1 MDCSEAERTRT
12 ITKSSRHKEMSL
24 DSACPTGDAGEG
36 GNYLE
41 RGENGDAFHHA
52 EVTYLP
58 LAAAQRGM
66 WVGEKIGPADAIYN
80 LAEYAE
86 IRGDINEA
94 LFISALGQ
102 VAAEAESTRVQIVE
116 TQDGPRQ
123 QISPYYRGDFPLVDF
138 SDDPEPHVSAQVW
151 MHKEF
156 SRPLDLAADLL
167 WRCALIKLGPQHYYW
182 YHRVHHVVLDGY
194 GGGLLTRRLAD
205 IYNALVAG
213 VPVPP
218 HSFLPLAK
226 QLEIEQRYHESSR
239 YQRDQQYWKQHL
251 QGIPEAKSL
260 SRGGERSGG
269 LRRSSGY
276 LDAQRVSVLK
286 DLGQQAGGSLPQV
299 LIALLASYYYRMS
312 GEDDLVFGMP
322 VSARVSREQ
331 RAIPAMMANAVS
343 IRLALNEQTTFV
355 DLIGQVASTV
365 RSSLRHQQYRY
376 EELRRDLGLLEGG
389 RQISWFG
396 VNIEPFDYDLH
407 FGGHRCEMHNLSN
420 GTVEDLTI
428 FVYDRGNGEKLR
440 IDLDANPALYSQAEL
455 DGHRDRLLTLIDKLM
470 VTPEASLATLV
481 WLGDEERRRQLRDWN
496 DTDQALPEIDFI
508 QLFERQAMRTPN
520 APAISCGEQGLTY
533 SQLNTRANVKARQ
546 LLAQGIDSSCRVAVA
561 MDRTCSLLVVLL
573 AIQKT
578 GAAYLPLDPSAP
590 AERLAMILEEGQVD
604 LLVSSGSLA
613 QSLPGV
619 ACPVVTVEELLESQG
634 MISVSNLRDAELP
647 SPIGPSSTAYI
658 IYTSGSTGRPKGV
671 MISRRNLLN
680 FLSAMRAELNISPS
694 DKVLA
699 LTTVAFDIAALELY
713 LPLLVGAS
721 IELVDRDVA
730 RDPAALSERILQRGV
745 SVVQATPSH
754 WQALVDDYPQC
765 LSNLRALVGGEALPG
780 PLAKKMTELTST
792 PVVNLYGPTETTVWS
807 SVMTLS
813 GADLDSPPIGRPLW
827 NTQLHVLDGN
837 RQLLPVGAVGELYI
851 GGAGVAQG
859 YFNRPELTAERF
871 VPNPFAGGKL
881 YRTGDLVR
889 WREDGVLEYLGRND
903 FQIKVRGFRVEAGEI
918 EAALQRCEGVRQA
931 AVMLKQDPRGDGRLV
946 AYLVAD
952 TNADGK
958 QLESGTLRETL
969 QQRLPDYMVPAMYVA
984 LDELPLN
991 VNGKVDRKALPDPQ
1005 WQARQQYVAPR
1016 TELES
1021 TLAAMWAEIFALD
1034 RVGIHDSFFDLGGDS
1049 LAAAKMVARL
1059 REQLGRQIPL
1069 AAVFQAS
1076 TIAELA
1082 QQVEQHLEADPLATV
1097 LPLNS
1102 GGSGAPLF
1110 CVHPIIG
1117 LAWGFAGIGP
1127 YLDDGVPLYGL
1138 QAIGLRGEETL
1149 PQSMSEV
1156 ASLYVEQLRQVQAAG
1171 PYRLLGWSMGGI
1183 IAHEMARCLREKGEE
1198 VEFLAILDAYPFAE
1212 GKPMERRSDSQLAI
1226 NTLEFLGLDSSN
1238 PPDSMVSLTDRL
1250 CREYDILNMPM
1261 VRDIQQVNP
1270 AILEHV
1276 GRVLNNNVKLL
1287 RSYEPKHA
1295 DVDILFV
1302 EATATSRADLL
1313 QHSPAVWQQFGR
1325 SLEVHQ
1331 IDCHHQAL
1339 LDPSQL
1345 TELGPLVATSL
1356 AAAEGRRQS

>member
-1 MDCSEAERTRT
+1 MDCIEAERHPTTTPQRLGAT
-12 ITKSSRHKEMSL
+12 
-24 DSACPTGDAGEG
+24 DNNSAAACDQSQEYASPC
-36 GNYLE
+36 
-41 RGENGDAFHHA
+41 
-52 EVTYLP
+52 YLP

-66 WVGEKIGPADAIYN
+66 WVGEKIGPADAVYN

-86 IRGDINEA
+86 IRGDLDETLFVAA
-94 LFISALGQ
+94 LEQ

-116 TQDGPRQ
+116 TADGPRQ
-123 QISPYYRGDFPLVDF
+123 EISPYYRGDFPVLDF
-138 SDDPEPHVSAQVW
+138 SSKPDPDAAAQAW
-151 MHKEF
+151 MRQEF
-156 SRPLDLAADLL
+156 SRPLDLATDLL
-167 WRCALIKLGPQHYYW
+167 WRCALIKLGREHYYW

-194 GGGLLTRRLAD
+194 GGSLLTRRLAD
-205 IYNALVAG
+205 IYNALTSG
-213 VPVPP
+213 SPIPP
-218 HSFLPLAK
+218 QPFLPLRM
-226 QLEIEQRYHESSR
+226 QLEMEQRYRESSR
-239 YQRDQQYWKQHL
+239 YQRDQQYWLQHL

-269 LRRSSGY
+269 LRRSTAR
-276 LDAQRVSVLK
+276 LSVDQAHALRE
-286 DLGQQAGGSLPQV
+286 LGRGAGGSLPQV

-322 VSARVSREQ
+322 VSARVSRDQ

-343 IRLALNEQTTFV
+343 IRLALGEDTTFV
-355 DLIGQVASTV
+355 ELVGQVAGTV

-396 VNIEPFDYDLH
+396 VNIEPFDYDLR

-428 FVYDRGNGEKLR
+428 FVYDRGNDQGLR

-455 DGHRDRLLTLIDKLM
+455 DSHRDRLLTLVDKVM
-470 VTPEASLATLV
+470 AEPDASLATLE
-481 WLGDEERRRQLRDWN
+481 WLSEEERRCQLLTWN
-496 DTDQALPEIDFI
+496 STEQALPDVDIV
-508 QLFERQAMRTPN
+508 QLFERQVVRTPD
-520 APAISCGEQGLTY
+520 APAISCGEQSLTY
-533 SQLNTRANVKARQ
+533 DQLNSRANVKARQ
-546 LLAQGIDSSCRVAVA
+546 LLSRGIDAGSRVAVA
-561 MDRTCSLLVVLL
+561 MERTSSLLVTLL

-590 AERLAMILEEGQVD
+590 AERLAMILDEGQVD
-604 LLVSSGSLA
+604 LLVSSESLM
-613 QSLPGV
+613 QSLPDV
-619 ACPVVTVEELLESQG
+619 SCPVVTVEELLASQG
-634 MISVSNLRDAELP
+634 LIRISNLRDAELP
-647 SPIGPSSTAYI
+647 APIGPNSTAYI

-671 MISRRNLLN
+671 MISRHNLLN
-680 FLSAMRAELNISPS
+680 FLSAMRAELNIAPS

-699 LTTVAFDIAALELY
+699 LTTIAFDIAALELY
-713 LPLLVGAS
+713 LPLIVGAS
-721 IELVDRDVA
+721 IDLVDRGVA
-730 RDPAALSERILQRGV
+730 RDPAALAQRIEERDV
-745 SVVQATPSH
+745 TVVQATPSH
-754 WQALVDDYPQC
+754 WQALADDHPEC
-765 LSNLRALVGGEALPG
+765 LAGLRALVGGEALPA
-780 PLAKKMTELTST
+780 PLAKRMTALTAA

-807 SVMTLS
+807 TIMTLS

-827 NTQLHVLDGN
+827 NTQVHVLDGN
-837 RQLLPVGAVGELYI
+837 RQLLPIGAVGELYI

-871 VPNPFAGGKL
+871 IPNPYSAGKL

-931 AVMLKQDPRGDGRLV
+931 AVMLKQDPRGEGRLV

-952 TNADGK
+952 SGAIAK
-958 QLESGTLRETL
+958 QVEPATLRESL
-969 QQRLPDYMVPAMYVA
+969 QQRLPDYMVPGTYVA

-991 VNGKVDRKALPDPQ
+991 VNGKVDRKALPEPQ
-1005 WQARQQYVAPR
+1005 WQARQEYVAPR
-1016 TELES
+1016 NELEA
-1021 TLAAMWAEIFALD
+1021 TLAVMWAEIFALD
-1034 RVGIHDSFFDLGGDS
+1034 RVGVYDSFFDLGGDS

-1059 REQLGRQIPL
+1059 REHLGRQIPL

-1076 TIAELA
+1076 TIADLA
-1082 QQVEQHLEADPLATV
+1082 QQVEQHLDADPLATL
-1097 LPLNS
+1097 LPLNN
-1102 GGSGAPLF
+1102 GGNSTPLF

-1127 YLDDGVPLYGL
+1127 YLDDDVPLYGL
-1138 QAIGLRGEETL
+1138 QAVGLRGEESL

-1156 ASLYVEQLRQVQAAG
+1156 AQLYVEQLRQVQPSG

-1183 IAHEMARCLREKGEE
+1183 IAHEMARCLRQEGDD
-1198 VEFLAILDAYPFAE
+1198 VEFLAVLDAYPFAE
-1212 GKPMERRSDSQLAI
+1212 GKPMEQRSDSQLAI

-1238 PPDSMVSLTDRL
+1238 PPDSMASLTDRL

-1270 AILEHV
+1270 AVLDHV

-1287 RSYEPKHA
+1287 RTYEPKHA
-1295 DVDILFV
+1295 DVDILFI

-1313 QHSPAVWQQFGR
+1313 QHSPEVWRQYGR
-1325 SLEVHQ
+1325 SLQVHQ

-1345 TELGPLVATSL
+1345 VELGPIVAAAL